1 MTKMSSIKT
10 LENLTPIFSLE
21 PKIKE
26 AIISET
32 LKLKVSVRDRH
43 HVFQRCYL
51 HVIMNDIFN
60 DGFGFLS
67 HSRIWPGVFKQGVC
81 TTRKWIS

>member
-10 LENLTPIFSLE
+10 LENLTPIFSLK

-32 LKLKVSVRDRH
+32 LKLKVCVRDRH
-43 HVFQRCYL
+43 HVFLEMVTICHYE
-51 HVIMNDIFN
+51 
-60 DGFGFLS
+60 
-67 HSRIWPGVFKQGVC
+67 
-81 TTRKWIS
+81 

>member
-43 HVFQRCYL
+43 HVF
-51 HVIMNDIFN
+51 
-60 DGFGFLS
+60 
-67 HSRIWPGVFKQGVC
+67 
-81 TTRKWIS
+81 